1 MRLGD
6 RVLDVQ
12 HVGQRAEPMVSRA
25 GLFTLGACVAGLG
38 LCLVASGIADVAAV
52 AAADEI
58 RDAASTEHALGGDR
72 SRGGA
77 AGLGALLILLGVIP
91 LAIAAG
97 RPQPVPTDRYM
108 IGEGPGVNLPVGLPD
123 GLDRAGMPLLL
134 ALERQL
140 VLGLVPGMTGQIHN
154 GEQTIELAELVAQ
167 GRRSYLVPAGARCE
181 AALGLLRFEIQTVE
195 PELQVCARRPLDRLY
210 WASNLGSLALIG
222 GVLWLA
228 EPPVPGALEVQEVA
242 LHRAR
247 ALHYLSDE
255 TTPPPPKPAP
265 KPELPP
271 DPRNRSPKPAAP
283 KPAAPAPAPA
293 PPELAMIENGAAH
306 PIVPKGT
313 RRGMRNDHDAARYT
327 LLADEGVVGALG
339 TASANAQES
348 ALAFRD
354 SAEDRKMWADVLAAP
369 VIHRPL
375 GGLELAETERG
386 GGVHDGQKRPAKPS
400 GKQVTIDTFAPA
412 KGPTAEDRALA
423 RRVFN
428 IRYETP
434 TVRGDLSP
442 RDVLDYVR
450 KQAGVRNC
458 FRDAVGTSDRVGTVI
473 FRLEINGWGRVRSAS
488 LDYGV
493 EALGDI
499 GPCISKMAKTW
510 KFPAPPDRQPV
521 TVVLE
526 AIFSARSH

>member
-25 GLFTLGACVAGLG
+25 GLFTLGACAVGLG
-38 LCLVASGIADVAAV
+38 LWLVASGLAAV
-52 AAADEI
+52 ASSAADEVI
-58 RDAASTEHALGGDR
+58 RDAASTEDAVGDQPA
-72 SRGGA
+72 RGGA

-97 RPQPVPTDRYM
+97 RSRPVLADRYM
-108 IGEGPGVNLPVGLPD
+108 IGEGPGVNLPVGLPE
-123 GLDRAGMPLLL
+123 GLDRSGMPLLL

-140 VLGLVPGMTGQIHN
+140 VLGLVPGMTGHIHN
-154 GEQTIELAELVAQ
+154 GETSLALAELVAQ
-167 GRRSYLVPAGARCE
+167 GRRSFALPAGARCE
-181 AALGLLRFEIQTVE
+181 AALGLLRFEIQAVE
-195 PELQVCARRPLDRLY
+195 PETQVSARRPLDRLY
-210 WASNLGSLALIG
+210 WASNLGALTLIG

-228 EPPVPGALEVQEVA
+228 EPPIPGALEVEEVA

-247 ALHYLSDE
+247 AQHYLSDE
-255 TTPPPPKPAP
+255 TTPPPKPAP
-265 KPELPP
+265 KPDLPP
-271 DPRNRSPKPAAP
+271 DPRNRSEKPAAP
-283 KPAAPAPAPA
+283 KPAAPAPAP
-293 PPELAMIENGAAH
+293 PELAMIEDGAAH

-327 LLADEGVVGALG
+327 LLADEGVDSALG
-339 TASANAQES
+339 TAIANAQES
-348 ALAFRD
+348 TLAFRD

-369 VIHRPL
+369 VIERPF

-386 GGVHDGQKRPAKPS
+386 GGIHDGKKRPAKPS
-400 GKQVTIDTFAPA
+400 GKQVTIDSFAPP
-412 KGPTAEDRALA
+412 KGPTAEERALA

-428 IRYETP
+428 IRFETP

-442 RDVLDYVR
+442 HIVLTYVR
-450 KQAGVRNC
+450 RQELGLRNC

-473 FRLEINGWGRVRSAS
+473 FRLEINASGRVRAAS

-493 EALGDI
+493 AALGDI

-510 KFPAPPDRQPV
+510 SFPAPLDHQPA

-526 AIFSARSH
+526 AIFSARSY